1 MKKQLCVTLAATAV
15 LNGIVSRFFMGELTV
30 NPSFYEKM
38 PFDTEKDLVAITPL
52 HHYTITPLHHYTI
65 HTICHAFCSLSSPPL
80 HTLLARISSLVS
92 FKE

>member
-38 PFDTEKDLVAITPL
+38 PFDTEKDLVAITPFIPPFIRFAML
-52 HHYTITPLHHYTI
+52 FVAYPLPRFI
-65 HTICHAFCSLSSPPL
+65 RF
-80 HTLLARISSLVS
+80 
-92 FKE
+92 

>member
-52 HHYTITPLHHYTI
+52 HHYTI